1 MNALHELSVPR
12 SVNISN
18 KVTKPFAKGV
28 ARRSKYPYI
37 FLGGGL
43 WFVNIVDYLPCV
55 KITKYA
61 LGFCCFPIL
70 SALCHHCNN

>member
-1 MNALHELSVPR
+1 MLG
-12 SVNISN
+12 N

-28 ARRSKYPYI
+28 VRRSKYPC

-55 KITKYA
+55 RIIK
-61 LGFCCFPIL
+61 
-70 SALCHHCNN
+70 